1 MQDAFTSPV
10 TAYLASK
17 HIPFRLFRHPT
28 PPHSVEQAA
37 HERGQSPDQVV
48 RSILFR
54 LGEGSYLM
62 VLVAGTRQVSW
73 PVLRKH
79 VGQSRLTL
87 ASEADVLSVT
97 GYPLGAVA
105 PFGLPQLIPTLIDES
120 VFAQQE
126 ISLGS
131 GVRGTAIIMSTDDF
145 LHALDAYE
153 RVSLT

>member
-1 MQDAFTSPV
+1 MQDTFTSPV

-17 HIPFRLFRHPT
+17 HIPFRLFHHPT

-37 HERGQSPDQVV
+37 LERGQSSDQVV

-79 VGQSRLTL
+79 LGQSRLTL
-87 ASEADVLSVT
+87 ASEAEVLSVT
-97 GYPLGAVA
+97 SYPLGAVA
-105 PFGLPQLIPTLIDES
+105 PFGLPQAVPILVDES

-131 GVRGTAIIMSTDDF
+131 GVRGTAVILRVDDF
-145 LHALDAYE
+145 SRALGTFDRA
-153 RVSLT
+153 SLT